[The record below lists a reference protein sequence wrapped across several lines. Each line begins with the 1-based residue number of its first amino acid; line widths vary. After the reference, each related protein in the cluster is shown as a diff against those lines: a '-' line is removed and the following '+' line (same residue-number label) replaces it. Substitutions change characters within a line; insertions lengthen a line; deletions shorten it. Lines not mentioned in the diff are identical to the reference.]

1 MLFGRQDCTSAVPMG
16 LLWWNAI
23 TTAKALRF
31 VANTPHFVAGT
42 AEGREA
48 IRRAIDEGTPGTVS
62 VTDPG
67 AGASAPRVVT
77 SPNPFSG
84 TAVLR
89 VILPESGPVVMRAYD
104 LSGRAVATL
113 MDGDWAGGAHTVTF
127 DPGNLPSGVCFVRL
141 KTARGSWSGTLIRRR

>member
-23 TTAKALRF
+23 ATTKALRF

-48 IRRAIDEGTPGTVS
+48 LWHAIDEGTPHTVAL
-62 VTDPG
+62 TERDMG
-67 AGASAPRVVT
+67 GSAPRVVI

-84 TAVLR
+84 VAVLR
-89 VILPESGPVVMRAYD
+89 VILPEAGHVVMRTYD
-104 LSGRAVATL
+104 VSGRAVATL
-113 MDGDWAGGAHTVTF
+113 MDGDWAAGAHTLTF
-127 DPGNLPSGVCFVRL
+127 DPGQLPSEVYFVRV
-141 KTARGSWSGTLIRRR
+141 KTARGSWSATLIRRR